1 MNLKEVNRNYKDRL
15 FRKIFNEKENILAL
29 YNAMNHSNHTDLEQL
44 EILDNENDVIYLNY
58 RGDVSF
64 IVDPCLFL
72 YEHQSTYNPNMGVRG
87 LLYFSQMYNAYIEK
101 HNLNR
106 FSSKLLQLPVP
117 KFVVFYNGTSW
128 NEEEKEL
135 RLSDCFEKEG
145 NNDEE
150 PCVEVIAKMIN
161 INYGKNKELMA
172 HCKPL
177 RDYAIFVNKA
187 RCYSQEMELKVAIN
201 RAIDECIE
209 EDCLKELLTKS
220 RLEVLELMMD
230 TYSFENYQKIVEYE
244 RNKAEIENQELK
256 SKLAEREEEKQQLES
271 KLTEREEEKQQ
282 LESKLTERE
291 EEKQQL
297 QEEKQNLILL
307 SIEMALK
314 MTGDEEL
321 SINEVAEKVPNLT
334 VEEIKSIWDEYK
346 KNKHI

>member
-1 MNLKEVNRNYKDRL
+1 
-15 FRKIFNEKENILAL
+15 
-29 YNAMNHSNHTDLEQL
+29 
-44 EILDNENDVIYLNY
+44 
-58 RGDVSF
+58 
-64 IVDPCLFL
+64 
-72 YEHQSTYNPNMGVRG
+72 
-87 LLYFSQMYNAYIEK
+87 
-101 HNLNR
+101 
-106 FSSKLLQLPVP
+106 
-117 KFVVFYNGTSW
+117 
-128 NEEEKEL
+128 
-135 RLSDCFEKEG
+135 
-145 NNDEE
+145 
-150 PCVEVIAKMIN
+150 MIN

-187 RCYSQEMELKVAIN
+187 RCYSQEMELKAAIN

-256 SKLAEREEEKQQLES
+256 SELAETR
-271 KLTEREEEKQQ
+271 
-282 LESKLTERE
+282 

-297 QEEKQNLILL
+297 QAEKQELQVENQTLILL

-346 KNKHI
+346 KNKNI

>member
-1 MNLKEVNRNYKDRL
+1 
-15 FRKIFNEKENILAL
+15 
-29 YNAMNHSNHTDLEQL
+29 
-44 EILDNENDVIYLNY
+44 
-58 RGDVSF
+58 
-64 IVDPCLFL
+64 
-72 YEHQSTYNPNMGVRG
+72 
-87 LLYFSQMYNAYIEK
+87 
-101 HNLNR
+101 
-106 FSSKLLQLPVP
+106 
-117 KFVVFYNGTSW
+117 
-128 NEEEKEL
+128 
-135 RLSDCFEKEG
+135 
-145 NNDEE
+145 
-150 PCVEVIAKMIN
+150 
-161 INYGKNKELMA
+161 
-172 HCKPL
+172 
-177 RDYAIFVNKA
+177 
-187 RCYSQEMELKVAIN
+187 MELKVAIN

-346 KNKHI
+346 KNKDI

>member
-135 RLSDCFEKEG
+135 RLSDCFAKEG

-187 RCYSQEMELKVAIN
+187 RCYSQEMELKAAIN

-256 SKLAEREEEKQQLES
+256 SKLAETQEEKQQLQEDKQQLQEDKQQLQEDKQQLES
-271 KLTEREEEKQQ
+271 KLAEREEENQTFV
-282 LESKLTERE
+282 S
-291 EEKQQL
+291 
-297 QEEKQNLILL
+297 LL
-307 SIEMALK
+307 IEMSLK
-314 MTGDEEL
+314 VTGDEEL

-346 KNKHI
+346 KNKNI